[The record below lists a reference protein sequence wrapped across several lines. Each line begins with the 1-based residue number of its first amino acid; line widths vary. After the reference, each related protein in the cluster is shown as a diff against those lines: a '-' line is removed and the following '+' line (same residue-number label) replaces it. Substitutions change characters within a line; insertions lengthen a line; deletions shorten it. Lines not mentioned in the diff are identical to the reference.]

1 MNILHIAHI
10 TDYKFNGVNIA
21 VPLHVKYQGLYAK
34 TALLNINDY
43 IVEDNIM
50 QFSYGAEDSIN
61 VIENKWGKIDLV
73 VFHEC
78 YRLPYLKIA
87 KHLINKNIPYIIAPH
102 GELRTEAQKKKK
114 LKKVIAN
121 MLLFNWFIRNSI
133 GIQCLSPEELN
144 ATKFEANKFI
154 ATNGVEIPIE
164 IKREFSNDGVQFIYI
179 GRYEWYV
186 KGLDLLFDAIRNNAD
201 ILRKEKCLFKLFG
214 PDLNG
219 RYEAVKAL
227 VLERNIEDL
236 VTINLE
242 ISGKEKKEMLLKSDI
257 FIQTSRHEGMPMGI
271 LEAMSYGI
279 PCIVTKGT
287 SLADIVEGTDSGWN
301 AGETSSEIG
310 DAILKSIQERNKWI
324 NKGNNALE
332 TTRSRYSWEKI
343 SQNTIGIY
351 EKLIGE

>member
-10 TDYKFNGVNIA
+10 TNYKFNGVNVA

-43 IVEDNIM
+43 LVEENIL
-50 QFSYGAEDSIN
+50 QFSYRDEDSIN
-61 VIENKWGKIDLV
+61 AIEDKWGKIDV
-73 VFHEC
+73 VIFHEC

-87 KHLINKNIPYIIAPH
+87 KQLINKNIPYIIAPH
-102 GELRTEAQKKKK
+102 GELRAEAQKKKK
-114 LKKVIAN
+114 LKKIIAN

-133 GIQCLSPEELN
+133 GIQCLSPEELH
-144 ATKFEANKFI
+144 ATKFKANKFI
-154 ATNGVEIPIE
+154 ATNGVEIPTE
-164 IKREFSNDGVQFIYI
+164 IKREFSDDGVQFIYI

-201 ILRKEKCLFKLFG
+201 LLRKEKCTFKLFG

-227 VLERNIEDL
+227 ASERNIEDL
-236 VTINLE
+236 VMIKLE
-242 ISGKEKKEMLLKSDI
+242 ISGKEKKDMLLKSDI
-257 FIQTSRHEGMPMGI
+257 FVQTSRHEGMPMGI

-287 SLADIVEGTDSGWN
+287 SLADVVEKSDCGWN

-310 DAILKSIQERNKWI
+310 NAILAAIQDRKKWGI
-324 NKGNNALE
+324 KGNNAFE
-332 TTRSRYSWEKI
+332 ISKSRYSWETI
-343 SQNTIGIY
+343 SQNTIY
-351 EKLIGE
+351 TYKELLGE

>member
-43 IVEDNIM
+43 IVEDSIM

-61 VIENKWGKIDLV
+61 VIENKWEKIDLV

-78 YRLPYLKIA
+78 YRFPYLKIA
-87 KHLINKNIPYIIAPH
+87 KQLINKNIPYIIAPH
-102 GELRTEAQKKKK
+102 GELRAEAQKKKK

-133 GIQCLSPEELN
+133 GIQCLSPEELH
-144 ATKFEANKFI
+144 ATKFKANKFI
-154 ATNGVEIPIE
+154 ATNGVEIPTE
-164 IKREFSNDGVQFIYI
+164 IKREFSDDGVQFIYI

-201 ILRKEKCLFKLFG
+201 LLRKEKCTFKLFG

-227 VLERNIEDL
+227 ASERNIEDL

-242 ISGKEKKEMLLKSDI
+242 ISGEEKKDTLLKSDI

-287 SLADIVEGTDSGWN
+287 SLADVVEKSDSGWN
-301 AGETSSEIG
+301 AGETALDIG
-310 DAILKSIQERNKWI
+310 DVILKSVQERNKWI
-324 NKGNNALE
+324 KKGNNALE
-332 TTRSRYSWEKI
+332 ITKSRYSWEKI

-351 EKLIGE
+351 EKIIGE